1 MQANF
6 AKWEPGHGKFRFRHP
21 WDLYL
26 KVGALSR
33 QCAYRMEALDAHI
46 NSDIQVYI
54 MNLINISFNIL
65 RPSKILLNSINLY
78 EYEKLLY
85 SFTLPYVYI

>member
-26 KVGALSR
+26 KIGALSR

-46 NSDIQVYI
+46 NSDIKVYI
-54 MNLINISFNIL
+54 HHHSNTKIS
-65 RPSKILLNSINLY
+65 LNSI
-78 EYEKLLY
+78 
-85 SFTLPYVYI
+85 SM